1 MTVTQLS
8 VYIENKPGKLAE
20 VISRLSAA
28 EINIRALS
36 LADTSDFGLVRL
48 IVSDAEKAKKQP
60 LNAYVVMQVND
71 IAKAEEI
78 LQKNNIGTLCDA
90 DLLESLN

>member
-1 MTVTQLS
+1 MNVKGTKKKNQV
-8 VYIENKPGKLAE
+8 IKENIFVQQEL
-20 VISRLSAA
+20 
-28 EINIRALS
+28 
-36 LADTSDFGLVRL
+36 
-48 IVSDAEKAKKQP
+48 
-60 LNAYVVMQVND
+60 